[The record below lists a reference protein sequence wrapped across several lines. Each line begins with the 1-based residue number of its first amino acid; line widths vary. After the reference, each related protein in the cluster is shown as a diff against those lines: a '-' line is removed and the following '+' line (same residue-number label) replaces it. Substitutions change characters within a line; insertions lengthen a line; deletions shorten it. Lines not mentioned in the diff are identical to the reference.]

1 MRKKFKILFNLF
13 VLFFVIFYPIKSS
26 ASTFKC
32 DLFVETLIN
41 NPDASYETQN
51 SDTELNDFGFALQYD
66 WDPKKKENNYRKDKN
81 GNFIVGKMHSLE
93 LAPNLKSGN
102 SIIKINDQKFIYDEE
117 QKETLL
123 KSDKVK
129 VEFFDQKKGNFILE
143 LKRNKKY
150 VIDAL
155 INIED
160 IIINSIDQ
168 KKDVFEVRF
177 VYDYSQQYRKTAYE
191 KLYNIADGTIIFDDN
206 GAWNIDVCIFTEE
219 EFKKS
224 RIADPG
230 FEMKLLNIA
239 SKDNDLFNIY
249 YKLTPYAKKYLPDN
263 PDTLYIQ
270 KKIEGTY
277 SIKNNFNL
285 RSFPFD
291 KQRLS
296 LKIVDGRYNLDD
308 RNIFLSER
316 THWFLN
322 QFVEKNEISGW
333 NIKGY
338 ELNPFQYQS
347 AFHKLDDF
355 NDGLRLDI
363 LIERKH
369 GYYIFKVIIPIIL
382 ILMICWSVVWIH
394 PRELESRLTITI
406 VCLLS
411 LIAYNFVIDAELPK
425 LEYLTVLDWIIL
437 ISYLYAAIPNFLT
450 IASFN
455 FIKTNEQ
462 LSMKLESYGKKYGPT
477 SYVAIIIIIILLN
490 ANLNP
495 ENTSALISWMAGR

>member
-1 MRKKFKILFNLF
+1 MRKKFKNLINLF
-13 VLFFVIFYPIKSS
+13 VLFFVIFYPIKSL
-26 ASTFKC
+26 ASTQQC
-32 DLFVETLIN
+32 DLFIETLLA
-41 NPDASYETQN
+41 NPDRSYEVLM
-51 SDTELNDFGFALQYD
+51 SDVILNDFGFVLQQD
-66 WDPKKKENNYRKDKN
+66 LNKKEGKSTYRKDKN
-81 GNFIVGKMHSLE
+81 GNYVVGKISSLE
-93 LAPNLKSGN
+93 VAKKIKSGN
-102 SIIKINDQKFIYDEE
+102 SIVKINDEKFILDEKQIE
-117 QKETLL
+117 ILL
-123 KSDKVK
+123 KDDKVK
-129 VEFFDQKKGNFILE
+129 IEFFDQQKGNFILE
-143 LKRNKKY
+143 LERKEKY
-150 VIDAL
+150 LNDVY

-160 IIINSIDQ
+160 ISINSIDQ
-168 KKDVFEVRF
+168 KKSVYEVRF
-177 VYDYSQQYRKTAYE
+177 KYDFAKIYSKAVYE
-191 KLYNIADGTIIFDDN
+191 KLYDIADGTIIFEEM
-206 GAWNIDVCIFTEE
+206 GAWNIAVCVFTEE

-224 RIADPG
+224 RMFNPG
-230 FEMKLLNIA
+230 YEMDLLNIA
-239 SKDNDLFNIY
+239 SMDNDLFTVN
-249 YKLTPYAKKYLPDN
+249 YKLTPYAKKYHPENIDQ
-263 PDTLYIQ
+263 LYIQ
-270 KKIEGTY
+270 KKIEGIFG
-277 SIKNNFNL
+277 IKNNFNL

-291 KQRLS
+291 KQKLS
-296 LKIVDGRYNLDD
+296 LQIVDGAYNLDQ
-308 RNIFLSER
+308 RNIFISER

-333 NIKGY
+333 NIKGF

-347 AFHKLDDF
+347 VFHIQDDF
-355 NDGLRLDI
+355 SDGLRLDL

-369 GYYIFKVIIPIIL
+369 GYYIFKVILPIIL
-382 ILMICWSVVWIH
+382 ILMVCWSVVWIH

-437 ISYLYAAIPNFLT
+437 MSYLYAAIPNFLT